1 MTDSIPAAALDLI
14 AQRVAPGS
22 SVVRTWPLRGG
33 ISAHMTAV
41 ELRLPD
47 GATRRVIAR
56 RPGSWAV
63 GEYADAAAREYRVL
77 QVVRNVGVAAP
88 MPLLLDESQTI
99 LPAPYLVIEYTEGEV
114 THSPADATAFAA
126 QVAAELARIHQ
137 VDAAQPA
144 LSALPTRGDW
154 MADARREREIEGDE
168 ILGARRIRE
177 RLRAAWPLPHPNSPT
192 LLHGDPWPG
201 NLIWRDGRLA
211 AFIDWEEAHI
221 GDPLEDVAIARFD
234 ILSMLGSD
242 AMASFTRSY
251 ASALPRVDMSDLPYW
266 DLYAA
271 LRPVNHISG
280 WAGGWADLG
289 RRDITSSVL
298 RAAHVEFV
306 AQAMERLS
314 D

>member
-1 MTDSIPAAALDLI
+1 MSAALDLI

-22 SVVRTWPLRGG
+22 VLVRSWPLRGG

-41 ELRLPD
+41 ELRLSD
-47 GATRRVIAR
+47 GASRRVIVR
-56 RPGSWAV
+56 QPGSWAV

-77 QVVRNVGVAAP
+77 QIVRKVGVAAP
-88 MPLLLDESQTI
+88 MPLLLDESGTI
-99 LPAPYLVIEYTEGEV
+99 LPAPYLVVEYTEGEV
-114 THSPADATAFAA
+114 EHSPADATAFAA

-137 VDAAQPA
+137 VDAAQLA
-144 LSALPTRGDW
+144 LSTLPTRDDW
-154 MADARREREIEGDE
+154 IADARREREVEGDE
-168 ILGARRIRE
+168 TLGARRIRAL
-177 RLRAAWPLPHPNSPT
+177 LRATWPLPHPNAPA

-201 NLIWRDGRLA
+201 NMIWRDGRLA
-211 AFIDWEEAHI
+211 ALIDWEEAHI

-234 ILSMLGSD
+234 ILSMLGPD
-242 AMASFTRSY
+242 AMASFTRAY
-251 ASALPRVDMSDLPYW
+251 ASIQPRVNLADLPYW

-289 RRDITSSVL
+289 RPDITSSAL
-298 RAAHVEFV
+298 RAAHAEFV
-306 AQAMERLS
+306 AQAIERLP